1 MIVNVNPYDTG
12 FDENAHV
19 MRFASLAREVTT
31 APAATPVRAVIKN
44 APPPPPAPRES
55 EIVPQRRKVI
65 LSTGGKGGKKP
76 SEAHLEIV
84 EGTSLKKFLRRDY
97 LKKKNCA
104 EDEEPD
110 EDNNEPTD
118 LLVEALFEEIEQ
130 LRERVG
136 QS

>member
-55 EIVPQRRKVI
+55 EILPQRRKVI

-97 LKKKNCA
+97 LKKK
-104 EDEEPD
+104 
-110 EDNNEPTD
+110 T
-118 LLVEALFEEIEQ
+118 LS
-130 LRERVG
+130 RGRRTG
-136 QS
+136 RR